1 MLYGEFD
8 TIIRTKLEKS
18 LLATIEESSDYHE
31 QKTIMATRFVHL
43 HCHSHYSL
51 HNGTASPERLAR
63 RAKELGM
70 SALALTDYCNLN
82 GIAELCRAAKK
93 YNIKPILGIEASV
106 AGKSRL
112 EKEIAF
118 GITLLAMNKEGWQNL
133 NQLTLPIIDTKL
145 LQKHNAG
152 LICLSG
158 FAGGEVG
165 RLLTDEPKTGYKNAK
180 TVAQWYHKI
189 FGDRYYLELR
199 NHGIESQKTLFDQ
212 TIALGEELAI
222 PTVATNDIH
231 YLAPMDWKA
240 HNRLLCQKNG
250 NSNTDSDKDHP
261 IMGSIFHY
269 FRSTKNML
277 AAFAGHEAA
286 ICRTLEIAD
295 RIETDVCTQ

>member
-1 MLYGEFD
+1 
-8 TIIRTKLEKS
+8 
-18 LLATIEESSDYHE
+18 
-31 QKTIMATRFVHL
+31 MAPRFVHL

-51 HNGTASPERLAR
+51 HNGTATPERLAR

-82 GIAELCRAAKK
+82 GIEEFCHAAKK

-106 AGKSRL
+106 AGRSRL
-112 EKEIAF
+112 KKEDTF

-133 NQLTLPIIDTKL
+133 NQLALPVIDTKL
-145 LQKHNAG
+145 LQKHHAG

-165 RLLTDEPKTGYKNAK
+165 RLLTDESKTGYKEAK

-212 TIALGEELAI
+212 TTALGEELTI

-250 NSNTDSDKDHP
+250 NGNTGSDEEHP
-261 IMGSIFHY
+261 IMGSILHY
-269 FRSTKNML
+269 FRSTKKML
-277 AAFAGHEAA
+277 AAFAEQEAA
-286 ICRTLEIAD
+286 IDRTLEIAD
-295 RIETDVCTQ
+295 RIEPNVCA